1 MKKTLTIVFL
11 FINFLIFAQLPILK
25 LSNSID
31 TNQKLPKTLDK
42 NEICIIYE
50 INGGWSAYNF
60 NRFYFINNDGKIIA
74 YQQERPKSYLKDKVS
89 EKAIEEI
96 IIDDKLKE
104 KIINVT
110 NSTQLKEL
118 LKYQQKDF
126 KLKSSQDPN
135 TIPPPCMISD
145 ASGYR
150 LTFIQNNKQ
159 SSYSYYAPKYHYE
172 ECSHKLINKPVLKK
186 FIDVLELLSGKI
198 YR

>member
-1 MKKTLTIVFL
+1 MKKILALLTLILSLSV
-11 FINFLIFAQLPILK
+11 FAQIPILK
-25 LSNSID
+25 LSNPID
-31 TNQKLPKTLDK
+31 KNQSLPDTLNQ

-50 INGGWSAYNF
+50 INGGWSAYDF
-60 NRFYFINNDGKIIA
+60 FTYYFIKTDGIITA
-74 YQQERPKSYLKDKVS
+74 YTQEKAKSYLKDKVS
-89 EKAIEEI
+89 
-96 IIDDKLKE
+96 DKDTE
-104 KIINVT
+104 KILVEDELKQNISKLINS
-110 NSTQLKEL
+110 NQLKEL
-118 LKYQQKDF
+118 LKFKQEDF
-126 KLKSSQDPN
+126 KLKTSQDPN

-150 LTFIQNNKQ
+150 LIFIQNNKQ